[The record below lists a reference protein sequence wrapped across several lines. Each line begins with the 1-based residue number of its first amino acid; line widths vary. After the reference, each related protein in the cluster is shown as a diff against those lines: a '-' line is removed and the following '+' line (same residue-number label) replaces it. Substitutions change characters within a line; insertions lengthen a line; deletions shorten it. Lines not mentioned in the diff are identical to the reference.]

1 VSRPA
6 GPAGVE
12 AALTA
17 HVGRSRQAEST
28 LGPWPAAALAAA
40 LGRDDPPG
48 AGEALPPFWH
58 QLYANAAVAA
68 SATGPDGHERRG
80 EFLPPVPSGWLRM
93 WAGGRLRLERPLRIG
108 ERISKIS
115 TVRAVTP
122 KRGRQGRLVFV
133 LVEHRWEAS
142 GGEVVLVEE
151 QDLVYREPVQPAGS
165 VTEIAADE
173 SSWRQDWRHDP
184 VLLFRYSALTY
195 NGHRIHYD
203 ADYARQAEGYP
214 GLVVHGPLLATLML
228 DLVRRERPD
237 AVVRAFRFLAV
248 APLFAGEELAVR
260 GGSGEGRRVS
270 LWAAGPGRRLAME
283 GEAEL
288 A

>member
-165 VTEIAADE
+165 VTEIAADGKFMAAGLATR
-173 SSWRQDWRHDP
+173 SRP
-184 VLLFRYSALTY
+184 AL
-195 NGHRIHYD
+195 
-203 ADYARQAEGYP
+203 
-214 GLVVHGPLLATLML
+214 PLLRV
-228 DLVRRERPD
+228 DLQRPPH
-237 AVVRAFRFLAV
+237 
-248 APLFAGEELAVR
+248 PLRCRLR
-260 GGSGEGRRVS
+260 TSGVK
-270 LWAAGPGRRLAME
+270 AIPA
-283 GEAEL
+283 
-288 A
+288 